1 MNKTVTTLIIAA
13 SLSTMSSFS
22 YAADGGR
29 YGDPATYNDKDGLFG
44 TSATII
50 DAKTDV
56 NGADDQNMIALNVAG
71 GARYGTA
78 ATYNDKEGLFGISAK
93 SRTFKDF
100 YGNLLQRIESGDV
113 ALRTSRNMDH
123 FTGN

>member
-78 ATYNDKEGLFGISAK
+78 ATYNDKEVCSVFLPNPELSKISMAI
-93 SRTFKDF
+93 FC
-100 YGNLLQRIESGDV
+100 N
-113 ALRTSRNMDH
+113 ALNPAMWL
-123 FTGN
+123 